1 MTTTRKIGEIAT
13 ETGLTVR
20 TLRYYEEIG
29 LIAPESRTDAGHR
42 LYGAGAVER
51 LYKISLLR
59 QLGLPLES
67 VQAGLDSPE
76 NDLRTLLADHLVA
89 VDTRLA
95 AEHRLRAQLAQLN
108 NTLEA
113 NEDTASALLNV
124 MEDMTMLETNLDRR
138 IAILVYE
145 DLEEAFEYLTRVY
158 GFGPGELTRHPDGTV
173 VHGEIQAGDVEFW
186 LHGESDEW
194 SLRSPNNLGGTTGL
208 MAIMVDDV
216 DAHYRG
222 AVERGA
228 EIRYEPVD
236 QPYGYREYS
245 AVDIGGHMWSFMKP
259 L

>member
-1 MTTTRKIGEIAT
+1 MNTTRKIGEIAA

-20 TLRYYEEIG
+20 TLHYYEEIG

-42 LYGAGAVER
+42 LYGDKAVER

-67 VQAGLDSPE
+67 VQAGLDSPS
-76 NDLRTLLADHLVA
+76 NDLPTLLAEHLIA
-89 VDTRLA
+89 VDQRLA
-95 AEHRLRAQLAQLN
+95 AEHRLRARLAQLN
-108 NTLEA
+108 TTLES
-113 NEDTASALLNV
+113 NEDTAGALLNV

-138 IAILVYE
+138 IAILIYE
-145 DLEEAFEYLTRVY
+145 DLEEAFNYLTRVY

-173 VHGEIQAGDVEFW
+173 VHGEIQAGDGEFW
-186 LHGESDEW
+186 LHGESEQW
-194 SLRSPNNLGGTTGL
+194 ALRSPQNVGSTTGL

-216 DAHYRG
+216 DAHYE
-222 AVERGA
+222 ASVERGA
-228 EIRYEPVD
+228 DIRYAPVD